1 VYGNFRA
8 KRTTP
13 MSEPAQQ
20 GNHDN
25 EASTALPQAKR
36 WTRLPPDQAI
46 VMTGLSVSGLQ
57 LQPLGE
63 SNSPI

>member
-1 VYGNFRA
+1 
-8 KRTTP
+8 

-20 GNHDN
+20 GNYDN
-25 EASTALPQAKR
+25 VASTALPQVKR